1 MTNEQ
6 KTFSY
11 SYQRSTWPTNNLQTG
26 ASSIQLLSVSSAQ
39 SIVLE
44 KGDHRVFYIKPD
56 TVFLEEPRVQNLKR
70 AEFLKQI
77 SQPPQPEPFCL
88 MADDLHKAMIEDIR
102 DMSSPDTVR
111 EMMAKFFTRR
121 QYKLQHKKHK
131 YLSRWSHFA
140 LTSELVDKVSIK
152 FSPNYSK
159 I

>member
-1 MTNEQ
+1 M
-6 KTFSY
+6 
-11 SYQRSTWPTNNLQTG
+11 
-26 ASSIQLLSVSSAQ
+26 
-39 SIVLE
+39 
-44 KGDHRVFYIKPD
+44 
-56 TVFLEEPRVQNLKR
+56 
-70 AEFLKQI
+70 
-77 SQPPQPEPFCL
+77 L

-102 DMSSPDTVR
+102 DMSSPENVR

>member
-1 MTNEQ
+1 
-6 KTFSY
+6 
-11 SYQRSTWPTNNLQTG
+11 
-26 ASSIQLLSVSSAQ
+26 
-39 SIVLE
+39 
-44 KGDHRVFYIKPD
+44 
-56 TVFLEEPRVQNLKR
+56 
-70 AEFLKQI
+70 
-77 SQPPQPEPFCL
+77 

-102 DMSSPDTVR
+102 DLSSPENVR
-111 EMMAKFFTRR
+111 EMMAQFFTRR